1 MNCMKLQKILFLA
14 AAGTLFGATGAE
26 TVFSSDFSAQKWN
39 RAPAWTIEGDTA
51 KATQTPGKWPAL
63 SYPIP
68 LEKNNFYRC
77 SFQYRTSGSTDSSD
91 KLLLHVHKKYNF
103 SYPPVTEWTTSYA
116 YFHAADSGKGDLMFQ
131 LEGKSPFQL
140 QIRKI
145 QVEKLS
151 ADDRKRIRVDFA
163 SDNGPMPAFF
173 RKHFWKNAEGSLQV
187 VPAEDHIEGGKAMRI
202 TARAKT
208 GKTQLSVYS
217 LHLPLEPG
225 KRYRLSLWAKADPQ
239 TPFSF
244 YIDGYVSGQKKH
256 WYKGTRTKLT
266 ARWEKQSMEFSGP
279 AVAEYPQMA
288 KQTAYLVFSFP
299 AEESE
304 KTIHIHSV
312 ELEQLGK

>member
-26 TVFSSDFSAQKWN
+26 TVFSSDFAAQKWN
-39 RAPAWTIEGDTA
+39 RAPAWTIEGETA
-51 KATQTPGKWPAL
+51 KATQIPGKWPAL
-63 SYPIP
+63 SYPIS
-68 LEKNNFYRC
+68 LEGNNFYRC

-91 KLLLHVHKKYNF
+91 KLLLHVHKKYHF

-116 YFHAADSGKGDLMFQ
+116 YFHAADSGKGDLTFQ

-140 QIRKI
+140 QLRKI

-163 SDNGPMPAFF
+163 SDSGPMPAFF
-173 RKHFWKNAEGSLQV
+173 RKHFWKNAEGALQV

-208 GKTQLSVYS
+208 GKTQPSVYS
-217 LHLPLEPG
+217 LHLPLEPE
-225 KRYRLSLWAKADPQ
+225 KRYRLSLWAKADTQ

-244 YIDGYVSGQKKH
+244 YIDGYVGGQKKH
-256 WYKGTRTKLT
+256 WYKGTQTKLT
-266 ARWEKQSMEFSGP
+266 PRWEKQSIEFSGP
-279 AVAEYPQMA
+279 SLTEHPQMA
-288 KQTAYLVFSFP
+288 KQTAYLVFTFP
-299 AEESE
+299 AEEKE
-304 KTIHIHSV
+304 KTIRIHSV
-312 ELEQLGK
+312 ELEQLGE